1 MLTRVCRRD
10 NVGWD
15 EEQDRIAQEMVAK
28 QAAVPVSE
36 ELQELYNGDPKA
48 YWDDFYA
55 QVKGACCASCR
66 RPQQLILS
74 HRRRFLQGPSLVKD

>member
-48 YWDDFYA
+48 YWDEFYA
-55 QVKGACCASCR
+55 QVKGACVLCVLSETAAADPLS
-66 RPQQLILS
+66 PQTVS
-74 HRRRFLQGPSLVKD
+74 SRTERG